1 MFNKTLHRPMF
12 RKGGSTGSAGV
23 GITSGLQAPRQG
35 YDGDDGSFVSK
46 LESTNAIDNYIKNNT
61 EKNNS
66 SLGNNTNIGNMTME
80 QMQAKTMEAFPDRKR
95 NNKDLFIDFGLDLV
109 SRPGSG
115 GSIFENIGASGQ
127 KAYNQYRTANTAA
140 DNKLDDRRAD
150 MFTELIKSQGEVKS
164 GKTYNNLATVERLA
178 NNIME
183 TMAINDRIA
192 AGTETTEDL
201 ARQKILRMEENQLS
215 KKDSTTEALITM
227 FTNSNP
233 YYLGEKADELI
244 LEDRKL
250 PKEQQKYKGPG
261 GKEKSYS
268 DASVYIR
275 KIFESYKKQYRTGEA
290 EGGRAGYANG
300 ELVEEQVT
308 ETMDVGPM
316 GQLDQADNP
325 ISYDQLRARLPQEI
339 SDDIVQLMSNSAEAL
354 EDFAMISTQQDVD
367 QFNKKFSVNLVL
379 PAEA

>member
-35 YDGDDGSFVSK
+35 YAEPDGAV
-46 LESTNAIDNYIKNNT
+46 
-61 EKNNS
+61 EKYVYDAR
-66 SLGNNTNIGNMTME
+66 TATPEQTMAE
-80 QMQAKTMEAFPDRKR
+80 VERFYPERKR
-95 NNKDLFIDFGLDLV
+95 SNKDLFIDFGLDLI

-140 DNKLDDRRAD
+140 DNKLDDKRSD
-150 MFTELIKSQGEVKS
+150 MFASLLKNQGTIKGSESS
-164 GKTYNNLATVERLA
+164 GKTYNSIVIAEKLAE
-178 NNIME
+178 IIPEMSG
-183 TMAINDRIA
+183 IQSRID
-192 AGTETTEDL
+192 AGTSTPEDIT
-201 ARQKILRMEENQLS
+201 RMEILRAQRNNLS
-215 KKDSTTEALITM
+215 KTDVTTDAIIKMYTE
-227 FTNSNP
+227 SNP
-233 YYLGEKADELI
+233 TALGDKVELLL
-244 LEDRKL
+244 LEDQKN
-250 PKEQQKYKGPG
+250 PKENRKYTGPNDPQIL
-261 GKEKSYS
+261 K
-268 DASVYIR
+268 DAVAAIR
-275 KIFESYKKQYRTGEA
+275 KMFESFGYA
-290 EGGRAGYANG
+290 SGGRAGYANG
-300 ELVEEQVT
+300 EMVEEQVT

-316 GQLDQADNP
+316 GQPDQADNP

>member
-12 RKGGSTGSAGV
+12 RKGGSTGSAGT

-140 DNKLDDRRAD
+140 DNKLDDRRSD
-150 MFTELIKSQGEVKS
+150 LFTSLIGAQAKMKGSEAS
-164 GKTYNNLATVERLA
+164 GKTYNSIVIAEKLAE
-178 NNIME
+178 IIPKMSD
-183 TMAINDRIA
+183 IQSRID
-192 AGTETTEDL
+192 AGTNTPEDIT
-201 ARQKILRMEENQLS
+201 QMEILRAQRNNLS
-215 KKDSTTEALITM
+215 KSDVTTDAIIKMYTE
-227 FTNSNP
+227 SNP
-233 YYLGEKADELI
+233 TALGDKVDL
-244 LEDRKL
+244 LLLNDQKN
-250 PKEQQKYKGPG
+250 PKENRKYTGPNDPQIL
-261 GKEKSYS
+261 K
-268 DASVYIR
+268 DAVAEIR
-275 KIFESYKKQYRTGEA
+275 KMFESFGYA
-290 EGGRAGYANG
+290 SGGRAGYRGG
-300 ELVEEQVT
+300 ELVEKQVT

-316 GQLDQADNP
+316 GQPDQADNP

>member
-12 RKGGSTGSAGV
+12 RKGGSTGSAGT

-35 YDGDDGSFVSK
+35 YAEPDGAV
-46 LESTNAIDNYIKNNT
+46 
-61 EKNNS
+61 EKYVYDAR
-66 SLGNNTNIGNMTME
+66 TATPEQTMAE
-80 QMQAKTMEAFPDRKR
+80 VERFYPERKR
-95 NNKDLFIDFGLDLV
+95 SNKDLFIDFGLDLI

-140 DNKLDDRRAD
+140 DNKLDDKRSD
-150 MFTELIKSQGEVKS
+150 MFASLLKNQGTIKGSESS
-164 GKTYNNLATVERLA
+164 GKTYNNLVTVERLA

-183 TMAINDRIA
+183 TMSINDRIA
-192 AGTETTEDL
+192 AGTETSEDV
-201 ARQKILRMEENQLS
+201 ARLKILQMEESQLS

-227 FTNSNP
+227 YTSSNP
-233 YYLGEKADELI
+233 MALGEKADSLM
-244 LEDRKL
+244 LEDQKL
-250 PKEQQKYKGPG
+250 PKEQRKYKGPG
-261 GKEKSYS
+261 GKEKAYA
-268 DASVYIR
+268 DAAEYIR
-275 KIFESYKKQYRTGEA
+275 RIFESYKKKYA
-290 EGGRAGYANG
+290 SGGRAGYANG
-300 ELVEEQVT
+300 EMVEEQVT

-316 GQLDQADNP
+316 GQPDQADNP

>member
-35 YDGDDGSFVSK
+35 YAEPDGPV
-46 LESTNAIDNYIKNNT
+46 
-61 EKNNS
+61 EKYVYDA
-66 SLGNNTNIGNMTME
+66 TTATPEQTMQE
-80 QMQAKTMEAFPDRKR
+80 VEKFYPERKR
-95 NNKDLFIDFGLDLV
+95 SNKDLFIDFGLDLV

-127 KAYNQYRTANTAA
+127 TAYNKYRTANTAA
-140 DNKLDDRRAD
+140 DNKLDDKRSD
-150 MFTELIKSQGEVKS
+150 MFTALLKNQGTIRGSEESGRLLKDEKAARWLSANIPKMYEIQGRIDDGTATKQDLIQLQVLEDTKGNYAKPDI
-164 GKTYNNLATVERLA
+164 AVE
-178 NNIME
+178 
-183 TMAINDRIA
+183 
-192 AGTETTEDL
+192 
-201 ARQKILRMEENQLS
+201 ILMKMYQE
-215 KKDSTTEALITM
+215 
-227 FTNSNP
+227 SNP
-233 YYLGEKADELI
+233 TALGDKMELFILNDQKLDKENRKYTGPNDPQILKDAVAELKAMF
-244 LEDRKL
+244 
-250 PKEQQKYKGPG
+250 
-261 GKEKSYS
+261 KSFGY
-268 DASVYIR
+268 AS
-275 KIFESYKKQYRTGEA
+275 
-290 EGGRAGYANG
+290 GGRAGYANG
-300 ELVEEQVT
+300 ELVDEQVT

-316 GQLDQADNP
+316 GQPDQADNP

>member
-12 RKGGSTGSAGV
+12 RKGGSTGSAGT

-46 LESTNAIDNYIKNNT
+46 LESTNAIDNYLKNNT

-95 NNKDLFIDFGLDLV
+95 SNKDLFIDFGLDLV

-140 DNKLDDRRAD
+140 DSKLDDRRSD
-150 MFTELIKSQGEVKS
+150 LFTSLIGAQAKMKGSEAS
-164 GKTYNNLATVERLA
+164 GKTYNSIVIAEKLAE
-178 NNIME
+178 IIPKMSD
-183 TMAINDRIA
+183 IQSRID
-192 AGTETTEDL
+192 AGTNTPEDIT
-201 ARQKILRMEENQLS
+201 QMKILRAQRNNLS
-215 KKDSTTEALITM
+215 KSDVTTDAIIKMYTESNRTALGDKVEFLLT
-227 FTNSNP
+227 
-233 YYLGEKADELI
+233 
-244 LEDRKL
+244 EDRKNQ
-250 PKEQQKYKGPG
+250 KESQKYTGPNDPQLL
-261 GKEKSYS
+261 K
-268 DASVYIR
+268 DAVATIR
-275 KIFESYKKQYRTGEA
+275 KMFESFSYA
-290 EGGRAGYANG
+290 SGGRAGYANG
-300 ELVEEQVT
+300 EMVEEQVT

-316 GQLDQADNP
+316 GQPDQADNP

-354 EDFAMISTQQDVD
+354 EDFATIQTEQDIAN
-367 QFNKKFSVNLVL
+367 FNKKYGVNLVL
-379 PAEA
+379 PAEG